1 MRNESGMPLTIEG
14 KDELKI
20 RALNTLSINGLA
32 PMFDDQSK
40 LFCNRL
46 VRTEKGLEKEGL
58 SPRYTLM
65 TLIGLHRGEQFG
77 LRNPFDAAVILDGL
91 LKDTRWLDNI
101 GDLGLLLWTCALL
114 VPDRYEEV
122 YRDLDISGAMDRYR
136 DGREGHTMEMA
147 WLLAGLAH
155 GELAGRAAIPGLA
168 DLARTS
174 FDVIRRNQGRNGVFG
189 HLAGSG
195 LTGALRG
202 RLGSFADQVYPIYA
216 FSKFGCAFGH
226 KESLKL
232 AQDCA
237 DTICSAQ
244 GPQGQWWWHYD
255 SRSGRVVGKYPVYS
269 VHQDAMAP
277 MALFALSESSGKDYS
292 PWIFKG
298 LPWIYGEN
306 ELKFNLCDAS
316 ANIVWRCIYLSK
328 SAAYFQEAASLLGFR
343 LQSLVPSGLR
353 VRFEDRPYH
362 FGWELYAFAEY
373 GFEQEETFDTHQ

>member
-1 MRNESGMPLTIEG
+1 MRNESKMPLSTEN
-14 KDELKI
+14 KVEVKI
-20 RALNTLSINGLA
+20 RALNTLSVKGLA
-32 PMFDDQSK
+32 PMFDEQSQ
-40 LFCNRL
+40 LFCHRL
-46 VRTEKGLEKEGL
+46 VRTEKGLKREGL

-65 TLIGLHRGEQFG
+65 TLLGLHRGEKFG
-77 LRNPFDAAVILDGL
+77 LRNPFNSEAILNGL
-91 LKDTRWLDNI
+91 LKERRWLDNI

-114 VPDRYEEV
+114 APERYAEV
-122 YRDLDISGAMDRYR
+122 YRDLNAAAAMDYYR
-136 DGREGHTMEMA
+136 DARDGHTMEMS
-147 WLLAGLAH
+147 WFLAGLAH
-155 GELAGRAAIPGLA
+155 GALAGQKTFPGLA
-168 DLARTS
+168 NLAGKS
-174 FDVIRRNQGRNGVFG
+174 FETVRKNQGRNGIFG
-189 HLAGSG
+189 HLAG
-195 LTGALRG
+195 GAGITSAFRG

-216 FSKFGCAFGH
+216 FSKFGAAFDH
-226 KESLKL
+226 DEALKC

-237 DTICSAQ
+237 ETICSVQ
-244 GPQGQWWWHYD
+244 GPLGQWWWHYD

-328 SAAYFQEAASLLGFR
+328 SATYIREAASLMGFKPG
-343 LQSLVPSGLR
+343 SSVPSGLR

-373 GFEQEETFDTHQ
+373 GFE